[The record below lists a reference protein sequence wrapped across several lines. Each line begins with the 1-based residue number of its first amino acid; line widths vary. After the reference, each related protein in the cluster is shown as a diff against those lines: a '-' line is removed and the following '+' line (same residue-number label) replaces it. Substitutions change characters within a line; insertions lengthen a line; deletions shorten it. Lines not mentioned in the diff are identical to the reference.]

1 MVHVQCR
8 DANFSCLLVV
18 CSDSAWFTY
27 LSKFPG
33 QQSSTTVRTYV
44 LHIMVNNLLW
54 TACVPTVWL
63 SVLWCEMHGLLT
75 EWWDATQ
82 FSRRRL
88 FICLHM
94 YLSYC
99 VWNMLNYDCMSSAN
113 VHACMRTHRRKFSE
127 DAVAHVKH
135 RQSATFQL
143 VATKHNKGA
152 FTSFYALD
160 RLLHIS

>member
-1 MVHVQCR
+1 
-8 DANFSCLLVV
+8 
-18 CSDSAWFTY
+18 
-27 LSKFPG
+27 
-33 QQSSTTVRTYV
+33 
-44 LHIMVNNLLW
+44 
-54 TACVPTVWL
+54 
-63 SVLWCEMHGLLT
+63 
-75 EWWDATQ
+75 
-82 FSRRRL
+82 
-88 FICLHM
+88 M

-152 FTSFYALD
+152 LILHHFMHWIGYCTSANVWPDELAVDPVITSEGICTSSAIVIQSGREHVCTQKSLQSQWLSDGESLRAVVLYMVGMNAEQSDLNYHV
-160 RLLHIS
+160 LL